1 MSFTRGKEG
10 SPETTPGMGGRRH
23 EKEGALTAKSSAL
36 HEVVLAYRGDMV
48 LLELRQRASSV

>member
-10 SPETTPGMGGRRH
+10 SPEMTLGMGGRRH

-36 HEVVLAYRGDMV
+36 REVVLACRDGMV
-48 LLELRQRASSV
+48 LLELRECASSV